1 MTKLT
6 SYARALPKPK
16 MVAGKSKTPW
26 SLASICTRSCQLIA
40 DDATSPKKLK
50 SSKYSPS
57 CLL

>member
-6 SYARALPKPK
+6 GYARALSKSK
-16 MVAGKSKTPW
+16 MVTGKSKPLVAGIHLHT
-26 SLASICTRSCQLIA
+26 QLPAIA